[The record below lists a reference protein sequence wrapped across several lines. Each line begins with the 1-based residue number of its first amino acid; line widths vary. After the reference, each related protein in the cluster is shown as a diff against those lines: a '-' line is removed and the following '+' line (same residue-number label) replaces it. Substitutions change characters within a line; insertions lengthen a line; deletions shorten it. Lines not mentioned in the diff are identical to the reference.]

1 MKSLRRLFM
10 QHHMVSDTNGHLGK
24 HIVVRADEEKIHWIY
39 RPSGELLTEHR
50 YQRQLNLR
58 LRDS

>member
-1 MKSLRRLFM
+1 M